1 VTLSEIKR
9 RIDSGIRVTVPRLTG
24 PVDYTEQPV
33 GMSPYLMG
41 VWLAEGGRRTDG
53 VVEFSSGEQEML
65 DLVDREI
72 PIGLERHANIGNRWG
87 HTITNPVNRFD
98 NSVRAE
104 LRGRGVFD
112 TLSGQRFVPDSYK
125 HNTQDIRLAVL
136 QGLMDGDGTV
146 SKEGYLRFEAISKQ
160 LVYDV
165 YEIAASLGFKVN
177 KPILANRKTVADNDV
192 WRVNFTSAGIIPF
205 RLSRKIART
214 IVTIREPLVGVRSV
228 EFSRTTDVRCI
239 SVDSSD
245 ELYVTDDFIV
255 THNTRTRK
263 STAKNKF
270 LAVVREWE
278 KHTGGKIEL
287 ASDFTSE
294 GLTKALGERD
304 GLVSLMHRD
313 EIQGFFLEAYNKTY
327 MSGIM
332 GTLTDLYDGF
342 VRVVLRSTKDSG
354 QSRRSES
361 TFNFLGIGITYDVAE
376 VLTDK
381 NFRDG
386 FLARFLWSIA
396 DPPELTRE
404 SEDMQQAV
412 ETGVDAFKVD
422 AQITA
427 FCNEFSVSQR
437 RWKDKNV
444 MIRFDNA
451 SMKRFNDWKWQTAKL
466 AEVSI
471 NKSSV
476 EPSRQRLA
484 LSVWK
489 CAALLAMHERKDTIT
504 LAQLLPVLEQAESWY
519 SDMERMA
526 GLISANDFQRKVNAL
541 EAYVLSGAGQRR
553 NIANVYKTMLST
565 QGLRKSEVDEVIQNL
580 IFQGRIK
587 QVRDEGKVLLE
598 VIA

>member
-1 VTLSEIKR
+1 MHS
-9 RIDSGIRVTVPRLTG
+9 
-24 PVDYTEQPV
+24 
-33 GMSPYLMG
+33 
-41 VWLAEGGRRTDG
+41 RRTFVDEY
-53 VVEFSSGEQEML
+53 VDWVATKTDAAQTYSRSLAYLLLSSVYGQHGY
-65 DLVDREI
+65 I
-72 PIGLERHANIGNRWG
+72 
-87 HTITNPVNRFD
+87 NPKYGKTRLNLWF
-98 NSVRAE
+98 
-104 LRGRGVFD
+104 LTLGD
-112 TLSGQRFVPDSYK
+112 T
-125 HNTQDIRLAVL
+125 
-136 QGLMDGDGTV
+136 
-146 SKEGYLRFEAISKQ
+146 
-160 LVYDV
+160 
-165 YEIAASLGFKVN
+165 
-177 KPILANRKTVADNDV
+177 
-192 WRVNFTSAGIIPF
+192 
-205 RLSRKIART
+205 
-214 IVTIREPLVGVRSV
+214 
-228 EFSRTTDVRCI
+228 
-239 SVDSSD
+239 
-245 ELYVTDDFIV
+245 
-255 THNTRTRK
+255 TRTRK

-278 KHTGGKIEL
+278 KHAGGKIEL

-304 GLVSLMHRD
+304 GQVSLMHRD

-412 ETGVDAFKVD
+412 ETGADAFKVD
-422 AQITA
+422 AQITK
-427 FCNEFSVSQR
+427 FCNAFSVSQR
-437 RWKDKNV
+437 KWANKDV
-444 MIRFDNA
+444 VIRFDNA
-451 SMKRFNDWKWQTAKL
+451 SLNRFNDWKWQTAKL

-471 NKSSV
+471 NKASV

-489 CAALLAMHERKDTIT
+489 CAALLAMHEQKDTIT

-526 GLISANDFQRKVNAL
+526 GMISANDFQRKVDAL
-541 EAYVLSGAGQRR
+541 EAYVLAGAGQRR